1 MGCGQTGSGE
11 EVNHLRWGC
20 HWLSMDQCLKQLLL
34 VLVMFAFASQY
45 AHTKEH
51 VAVKG
56 AVSANT
62 PDSSS
67 FAAYKKAQKLHDLQ
81 LMAKWGT
88 AKERQHS
95 REALQKISQQALKRQ
110 QRQQQA
116 LKQQQALALSGSMQ
130 AVKPGKRNKPPPGK
144 ADRLMVV
151 NINKAGAEQLT
162 AALIGVGE
170 VKAEAIVDYRRT
182 NGAFKTLE
190 DVLAV
195 KGIGPAT
202 IAKNRDR
209 IRFE

>member
-1 MGCGQTGSGE
+1 
-11 EVNHLRWGC
+11 
-20 HWLSMDQCLKQLLL
+20 MDQCLKQLLL

-45 AHTKEH
+45 AHAKEL
-51 VAVKG
+51 VAFKG

-110 QRQQQA
+110 QRQQQQA

-130 AVKPGKRNKPPPGK
+130 AVKPGKRNKPRPGK

-170 VKAEAIVDYRRT
+170 VKAQAIVDYRQA
-182 NGAFKTLE
+182 NGAFKTLD

>member
-1 MGCGQTGSGE
+1 
-11 EVNHLRWGC
+11 
-20 HWLSMDQCLKQLLL
+20 MDQCLKQLLL
-34 VLVMFAFASQY
+34 VLVMFAFAGQY
-45 AHTKEH
+45 AHAKER

-56 AVSANT
+56 AVSVNAA
-62 PDSSS
+62 DSSG

-110 QRQQQA
+110 QRQQQQA
-116 LKQQQALALSGSMQ
+116 LKQQQALALSSSMQ
-130 AVKPGKRNKPPPGK
+130 AVKPGKRNKPRPGK

-170 VKAEAIVDYRRT
+170 VKAQAIVEYRQA